1 MGFGFKDCAYL
12 ALSISPRVRCAAR
25 DLAGRA
31 QFKPVEKGHFDGG
44 PGILN
49 LVNTKLPA
57 WVGRPLRLLGL
68 SVGVI
73 QAEMEP
79 EEKRAAYACDVTY
92 VTNQQLG
99 FDYLRDQMACRPSDL
114 RLRSEEPFS
123 CAIVDEADSVLID
136 EGRTPLV
143 VSTQSTIPSE
153 KYTTAL
159 QVASQLAKLTDYT
172 VLEKEKTCVLT
183 EVGEL
188 KVSAALGKDDLFDP
202 QDPWAPFIVNSLTAK
217 ELYQRDRQ
225 YLVRDGQVV
234 VVDEFTGRPVEG
246 RSWSDGLQQAIEAKE
261 GVEIQPEAVVLA
273 SISYQCLFRLFKKLS
288 GMTGTASTEAQ
299 ELESI
304 YSLTVSPVPSNKP
317 CQRLDEEDEVLGL
330 CRAMLDMN
338 SELALPELV
347 PGSRRQ
353 AFFGEFEYETEIP
366 SVARTAARMYNYEQP
381 VALLGYSS
389 QYLDDLAEEH
399 LAYWSDQELDL
410 NDEDACDCAADIIQ
424 TEEEAYMAYMATQAR
439 VQKGHAALRPPPS
452 ELSGSFSIDQK
463 RARLMALKVANNRG
477 PAMTFE
483 DMQIYSVTDAS
494 HANDYETGEGT
505 TYIVGYH
512 SSVIRRDGRLVKAM
526 DHKNIHMMTD
536 CRSLEEQLHQVLDM
550 MATGDLKVDM
560 DKVYTTEGGKWR
572 AVTAAACEAHSL
584 GRPVL
589 VGTTSVEPHPAFI
602 LTPYRN

>member
-1 MGFGFKDCAYL
+1 
-12 ALSISPRVRCAAR
+12 
-25 DLAGRA
+25 
-31 QFKPVEKGHFDGG
+31 
-44 PGILN
+44 
-49 LVNTKLPA
+49 
-57 WVGRPLRLLGL
+57 
-68 SVGVI
+68 
-73 QAEMEP
+73 
-79 EEKRAAYACDVTY
+79 
-92 VTNQQLG
+92 
-99 FDYLRDQMACRPSDL
+99 
-114 RLRSEEPFS
+114 
-123 CAIVDEADSVLID
+123 VLID

-560 DKVYTTEGGKWR
+560 DKAKSKKQVSSSISPSELSPKEFW
-572 AVTAAACEAHSL
+572 
-584 GRPVL
+584 
-589 VGTTSVEPHPAFI
+589 SV
-602 LTPYRN
+602 